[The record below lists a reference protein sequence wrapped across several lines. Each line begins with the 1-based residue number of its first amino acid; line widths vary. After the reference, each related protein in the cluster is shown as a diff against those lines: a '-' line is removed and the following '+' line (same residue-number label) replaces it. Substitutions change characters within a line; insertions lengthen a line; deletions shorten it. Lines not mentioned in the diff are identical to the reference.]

1 MDPAQSLGS
10 LDASQLLTSSHLDIS
25 LKEDFGHHAL
35 ILVAEQMAV
44 EERNTSDDGIGEI
57 HD

>member
-1 MDPAQSLGS
+1 MGPARSLGS
-10 LDASQLLTSSHLDIS
+10 LDAAQLLTSSHLDIS

-44 EERNTSDDGIGEI
+44 EERDTSDDW
-57 HD
+57 DR